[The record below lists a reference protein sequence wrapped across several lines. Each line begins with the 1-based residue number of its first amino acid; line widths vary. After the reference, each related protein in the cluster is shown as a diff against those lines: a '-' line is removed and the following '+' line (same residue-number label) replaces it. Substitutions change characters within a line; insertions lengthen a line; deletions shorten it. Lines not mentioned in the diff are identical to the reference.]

1 MAARVGLT
9 AQRLTEGAAELAD
22 ESGFENVTASA
33 LARRFGVSV
42 ASLYAHVRN
51 LDELRVR
58 VTALALT
65 ELAAREAE
73 AIGGRAG
80 KDALIALADAFR
92 DYALDHPG
100 RYAAAGA
107 RIEPGSVAAEPALR
121 NSHLMRAV
129 LRGLRE
135 PPGRRAGPR
144 GAHDRRRAER
154 VRRPGGLR
162 GVRALGGH
170 GAVLAADARRLGR
183 GAVELAAGLTGSW
196 FRHGESVDRRHGA
209 DYLPRSQLSYLT

>member
-129 LRGLRE
+129 LRGYANLPAAEQVHAVRMIAGALSGFVGLE
-135 PPGRRAGPR
+135 ASGAFAHSGDTGPSWRRML
-144 GAHDRRRAER
+144 D
-154 VRRPGGLR
+154 
-162 GVRALGGH
+162 ALDV
-170 GAVLAADARRLGR
+170 A
-183 GAVELAAGLTGSW
+183 
-196 FRHGESVDRRHGA
+196 
-209 DYLPRSQLSYLT
+209 LSNWPQA